1 MDIFKDISRF
11 NNINDYLPIITA
23 IVIVDI
29 IIISLS
35 YANII
40 NSGFLRKWYQQFLL
54 SAVLAD
60 VLVIFIIVVI
70 ARAIYYYIFDKFSI
84 IKFIILML
92 ILQVI
97 HDILFY
103 LMIISIPKGANKII
117 DIFKDYADEIS
128 YYAIIGDSLMIIS
141 SGLLASY
148 LANFDANTNIII
160 LVASVYLLQFILH
173 T

>member
-1 MDIFKDISRF
+1 MDIFKDISHF
-11 NNINDYLPIITA
+11 NNIHDYLPIITA

-29 IIISLS
+29 IGIILS
-35 YANII
+35 YSNLLGK
-40 NSGFLRKWYQQFLL
+40 NLKLWYQQFLL

-60 VLVIFIIVVI
+60 VLVIFLVVII
-70 ARAIYYYIFDKFSI
+70 ARAIYYYIFDEFSI

-103 LMIISIPKGANKII
+103 LMIITIPKGANKII

-141 SGLLASY
+141 TGLLASY
-148 LANFDANTNIII
+148 LANFDTNTNIII
-160 LVASVYLLQFILH
+160 LVVSVYLLQFILH